1 VYESHQSTHKPGTRM
16 NQTHGCSLIRSAAG
30 RRPPAAPPS
39 GRGRRRRRP
48 RRARPPHRAPRPR

>member
-16 NQTHGCSLIRSAAG
+16 NQTHGRSLIRSAAG

-39 GRGRRRRRP
+39 GHGRRRRRP